1 MSDGFRDWFNKSTN
15 IQLRSSGS
23 SFKTLIIYPFY
34 PSQFV
39 VAKDFF
45 LSAKFNLKITLDL
58 EVTLRTIFQIVLI

>member
-1 MSDGFRDWFNKSTN
+1 MSDGYRYIYNKNLNN
-15 IQLRSSGS
+15 IIRSSGS

-45 LSAKFNLKITLDL
+45 CLLNLI
-58 EVTLRTIFQIVLI
+58 